1 MGSKRLKKK
10 PLIKINDKPLIVHV
24 LKAAQKANL
33 NVPIIVATDDKVIS
47 QIVEKEGGE
56 AILTKKSH
64 KSGSDRINE
73 AINIYDPKKKYKK
86 IIHLQGDLPNV
97 SSSLINDLAN
107 LIVSDK
113 TLATPVVKASK
124 NEVKDPNVVK
134 CAISFKKNIPKT
146 GDVGRA
152 LYFSRS
158 KIPWGNQITWHH
170 LGIYAWDRNILE
182 KFVSLKPSPLEKSE
196 KLEQLRALEAGIEIK
211 ILVTNEKPLG
221 IDTLDDLNKF
231 KNLLKEETN

>member
-1 MGSKRLKKK
+1 MGSKRLKEK
-10 PLIKINDKPLIVHV
+10 PLIKINNEPLIVHV

-33 NVPIIVATDDKVIS
+33 NVPILVATDEEAIS
-47 QIVEKEGGE
+47 KIVKKEGGE

-107 LIVSDK
+107 LIKNNK
-113 TLATPVVKASK
+113 TLATPVVKAS
-124 NEVKDPNVVK
+124 EEEIEDPNVVK
-134 CAISFKKNIPKT
+134 CAISFKKHTPKS

-158 KIPWGNQITWHH
+158 KIPWGDQTIWHH
-170 LGIYAWDRNILE
+170 LGIYAWDRDILE
-182 KFVSLKPSPLEKSE
+182 KFVYLKPSPLEKSE

-221 IDTLDDLNKF
+221 IDTVEDLNKF
-231 KNLLKEETN
+231 KNLLKRETY